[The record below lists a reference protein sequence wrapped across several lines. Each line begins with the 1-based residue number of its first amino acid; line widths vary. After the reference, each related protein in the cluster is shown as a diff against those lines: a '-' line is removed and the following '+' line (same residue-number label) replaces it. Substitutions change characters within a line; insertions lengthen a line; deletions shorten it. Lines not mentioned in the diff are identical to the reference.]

1 MAAMSVV
8 LLVIA
13 GYMFW
18 HGDSGESPRASDN
31 YTDSTVGSD
40 PTTTPAEPETS
51 PSVSKENAIS
61 AGGLGG
67 DPFST
72 SYEFDNTMHKVV
84 FRATSDGPLG
94 WIGYRVRVGSK
105 GGKVHTLTSAQ
116 SSWSTGLNVNGPRPL
131 AQMAVQVSANASYAR
146 CTVFVDGKQAST
158 FVAHGTN
165 SVVVCT
171 A

>member
-1 MAAMSVV
+1 MHLSDSTVKRTAIAMAAMSVV
-8 LLVIA
+8 LLIIA

-40 PTTTPAEPETS
+40 SSDIPAEPETS
-51 PSVSKENAIS
+51 PSASAENAS
-61 AGGLGG
+61 GLGG
-67 DPFST
+67 DPFAT
-72 SYEFDNTMHKVV
+72 SYEFDNMTHKVV

-116 SSWSTGLNVNGPRPL
+116 ST
-131 AQMAVQVSANASYAR
+131 
-146 CTVFVDGKQAST
+146 
-158 FVAHGTN
+158 
-165 SVVVCT
+165 
-171 A
+171 